1 MRRVLAAATPGQ
13 KFRIAAVAAGVLSAT
28 YLAWIVVAVGG
39 PRVTLAV
46 DDLGQMAAAWAA
58 ALICAMAA
66 QRSMAARA
74 TWGLLAISC
83 FLWGAGEAAWSWYA
97 LVQNTP
103 VPFPSMADDGF
114 LTAVPFA
121 CAALLVYPSG
131 SRRTT
136 DRIRGVL
143 DGCIIAVAILF
154 ASWATILGPIYRS
167 HKDSLLGQ
175 VIVLA
180 YPMSDV
186 VMVSLVIILMAR
198 TCSRGRES
206 LGLVMAGLVAFAAAD
221 SGFAY
226 LTEVG
231 RYTGGNFLD
240 VGWVAGYL
248 LIGLG
253 ALWAI
258 WHPPVVVD
266 RDDESTVSLVAPYV
280 PVLVVLVATS
290 VQLIRGRHIGIVS
303 WVMAFGLALL
313 VLGRE
318 ALQLAGR
325 AKEVRQMP
333 SATAVDADELASGSE
348 EDPVLMGRAP

>member
-1 MRRVLAAATPGQ
+1 MGRVLAEATPGQ
-13 KFRIAAVAAGVLSAT
+13 KFRMAAVAAGVLAAT
-28 YLAWIVVAVGG
+28 YPAWIVVAVGG
-39 PRVTLAV
+39 PRGTLAV

-58 ALICAMAA
+58 AIICAAAA
-66 QRSMAARA
+66 QRSTTARA
-74 TWGLLAISC
+74 TWALLATSC

-97 LVQNTP
+97 LVQHAP
-103 VPFPSMADDGF
+103 VPFPSVADIGF
-114 LTAVPFA
+114 LAAVPFA

-167 HKDSLLGQ
+167 NKDSLLGQ

-186 VMVSLVIILMAR
+186 VMVSLVVILMAR

-206 LGLVMAGLVAFAAAD
+206 LGLVMAGLVAFATAD

-231 RYTGGNFLD
+231 RYTGGNLLD

-280 PVLVVLVATS
+280 PVLMVLVATS
-290 VQLIRGRHIGIVS
+290 VQLVRGRHIEMVS
-303 WVMAFGLALL
+303 WVMAFGLVLL

-318 ALQLAGR
+318 ALQVVGR
-325 AKEVRQMP
+325 AKEVRQTS
-333 SATAVDADELASGSE
+333 SATAVALEEPASGSE
-348 EDPVLMGRAP
+348 EDPVLLGRTP